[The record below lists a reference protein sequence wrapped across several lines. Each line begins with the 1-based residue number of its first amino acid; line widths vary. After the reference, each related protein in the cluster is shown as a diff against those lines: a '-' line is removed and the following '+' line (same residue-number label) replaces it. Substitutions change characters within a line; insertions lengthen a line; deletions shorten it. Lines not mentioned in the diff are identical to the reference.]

1 VADPKTDERYDAAQ
15 EASRAEQSLQAFREA
30 LEKSVTISRERLQ
43 EVMDDAVRR
52 GRMTRG
58 DAEELAGRLLSRG
71 REQVDDILRQLESAL
86 AQLREA
92 GGVAAEP
99 RRTAGRAA
107 DRARRELEDA
117 AERARDEVGSRAKT
131 ARKRAVDAVEG
142 PLATADRARRRAR
155 VPGFPITAYD
165 QLNVPQIDRRLQEL
179 TREQLRKVRS
189 YEERNKNRK
198 GIIRSIDRKL
208 DR

>member
-1 VADPKTDERYDAAQ
+1 MADPKTDERYDAAQ